1 MGHTAH
7 ASVSVN
13 WSLISCDS
21 TKTPEDPSQ
30 CSNSSFPRAAVLQW
44 AYSLQIAGGKQGQG
58 CRDRTRDE

>member
-7 ASVSVN
+7 ANVSVN
-13 WSLISCDS
+13 WSLISRDS